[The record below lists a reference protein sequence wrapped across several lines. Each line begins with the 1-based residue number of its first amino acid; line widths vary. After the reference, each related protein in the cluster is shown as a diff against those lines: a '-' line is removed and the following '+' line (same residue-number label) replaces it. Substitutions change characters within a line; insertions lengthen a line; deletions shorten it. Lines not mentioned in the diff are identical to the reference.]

1 MCDGL
6 DSESQRRRRHRHAA
20 SSPAH
25 PCTQRPL
32 LTQSCTSACIVSFPL
47 HSRAVKMVK
56 GTLKWHP
63 SVGALHCMHTQ
74 IAKWPCCNAC
84 QLPCIHSSS
93 FASNRGRLWFLAET
107 CWSLEGL
114 WAPWPSRPGK
124 KLLHRRPWIECSDQ
138 DLGEDGAHIQ
148 ARWPQCRPL
157 NSDYKDTFDVR
168 FFSLS
173 YHQQNKQKMRVV
185 FIQRLEMCTL
195 LHYILVVASFFLSW
209 QWHMPQI

>member
-124 KLLHRRPWIECSDQ
+124 KLLHRSLELNALIRIWEKMEHIFKPDGPNAGLWIQTTRTLST
-138 DLGEDGAHIQ
+138 
-148 ARWPQCRPL
+148 W
-157 NSDYKDTFDVR
+157 V
-168 FFSLS
+168 FFLS